1 MSEPKYM
8 NLSDLRKHNLR
19 AFNQYVDMLVEDCQD
34 SFAVGE
40 DGVLHAYTPDPRDFD
55 DACPEITCHQV
66 WNVHALTGPGR
77 WSTLPKKTSVT
88 GEPRHRSC

>member
-1 MSEPKYM
+1 
-8 NLSDLRKHNLR
+8 
-19 AFNQYVDMLVEDCQD
+19 MLVEDCQD

-66 WNVHALTGPGR
+66 WNVHALDGTWEVVDPPEEDLRDG
-77 WSTLPKKTSVT
+77 
-88 GEPRHRSC
+88 